1 MISDSGGARR
11 PLDITAGLSGANV
24 RQEGRNM
31 AQKRAFPRNLWHP
44 ESYATQRRSFQL
56 ETTDIALVILDI
68 QAHMFSP
75 DNPVY
80 GGEPLLAKISR
91 LQDKAHRAHVP
102 IVYVQQGRPRP
113 GHPLEVGSG
122 GWQLHPMMVP
132 GTQDAVIQKQM
143 PSAFYRT
150 TLDEYLNAHGI
161 RKLVIAGIQTELCV
175 DTTCREACSRDYDVT
190 LVHDAHSTWTR
201 GGLTGPQ
208 IVAHHNALLGDWFV
222 TLAAEQDL
230 FG

>member
-1 MISDSGGARR
+1 M
-11 PLDITAGLSGANV
+11 T
-24 RQEGRNM
+24 
-31 AQKRAFPRNLWHP
+31 QKRAFPRNLWYP
-44 ESYATQRRSFQL
+44 ESYTTQRRSVQL
-56 ETTDIALVILDI
+56 ETTDIALVILDL

-80 GGEPLLAKISR
+80 GGEQLLAKISR

-102 IVYVQQGRPRP
+102 IVYVQQGRPRA
-113 GHPLEVGSG
+113 GHPLEVGSA

-132 GTQDAVIQKQM
+132 RPQDVVIQKHM
-143 PSAFYRT
+143 PSAFYQT

-161 RKLVIAGIQTELCV
+161 RKIVIAGIQTELCV

-201 GGLTGPQ
+201 GGLMAPQ